1 MLLRYA
7 VFIFTDSQPPRLNM
21 LKWALL
27 ITIIMLTIATVG
39 PMIPAMKDLN
49 ISNLFVLCL
58 IASIVMV
65 GTGIISQQECRDAI
79 NWEVYITI
87 ASAYGIGTA
96 LTSSGLATVLAD
108 FLVTI
113 GIGLNIGPAGLYG
126 AVYFATF
133 LISNIVTNN
142 AAAALMFPIAI
153 KVAEDESL
161 GVSPQLM
168 AYCLMLSAS
177 ASFMTPFGYQ
187 TNLLIY
193 GSGGYNVKDFLKIG
207 APMQLIL
214 WVFTTLILTNPTGMW
229 WPSWVATGIV
239 FIVVSAVLVSSS
251 SLRDGLKLGLG
262 SKKPMASIAAK

>member
-1 MLLRYA
+1 L
-7 VFIFTDSQPPRLNM
+7 DK

-27 ITIIMLTIATVG
+27 ITIIMLAIATVG
-39 PMIPAMKDLN
+39 PMIPSMKELN
-49 ISNLFVLCL
+49 ISNLFVLGL

-65 GTGIISQQECRDAI
+65 STGIMSQQECRDAV
-79 NWEVYITI
+79 NWEVYITV

-113 GIGLNIGPAGLYG
+113 GIGLSIGPAGLYG

-133 LISNIVTNN
+133 LISNVVTNN
-142 AAAALMFPIAI
+142 AAAALMFPIAV
-153 KVAEDESL
+153 KVADDESL

-177 ASFMTPFGYQ
+177 ASFMSPFGYQ

-193 GSGGYNVKDFLKIG
+193 GPGGYNVKDFFKIG

-214 WVFTTLILTNPTGMW
+214 WIFTTLILTNPTGMW
-229 WPSWVATGIV
+229 WPSWVGTGIV
-239 FIVVSAVLVSSS
+239 FILVSLILVSPS
-251 SLRDGLKLGLG
+251 TIRILRDRLKLGLG
-262 SKKPMASIAAK
+262 GKKSIGSRSYCLER